1 MERQDPT
8 FLAGVSVSA
17 PTLEIPLDINERLG
31 RTEWAVI
38 DHARDDGPR
47 SARPNGLAARLL
59 RLVFGVAVP
68 RPLTNERLEALRRFA
83 VKAWFWPELKARD
96 LKALFEAGFDSNDAW
111 RVLAHVAARRG
122 LMAEVEHWP
131 A

>member
-1 MERQDPT
+1 MKHQDAN
-8 FLAGVSVSA
+8 FLADVTVGAPSLRISV
-17 PTLEIPLDINERLG
+17 DMDERLN

-38 DHARDDGPR
+38 DNAREDGPR
-47 SARPNGLAARLL
+47 SANPNGLAARSL
-59 RLVFGVAVP
+59 RLLFGVGVP

-83 VKAWFWPELKARD
+83 VKAWYRAELKARD
-96 LKALFEAGFDSNDAW
+96 MRALFDAGFDSNDAW

-122 LMAEVEHWP
+122 VMAEVEHWP